1 MGRDAL
7 IATYA
12 LVAAVLAAAWGA
24 EPAQRGAA
32 LLVRPHARYPV
43 GSAAHHVGGKTR
55 AWLSLL
61 VLMLLTEGLVLMSLP
76 E

>member
-32 LLVRPHARYPV
+32 LLVRHQAWHHA
-43 GSAAHHVGGKTR
+43 GSHHVGGKTR

-61 VLMLLTEGLVLMSLP
+61 STHATQGGRGLVLASLP
-76 E
+76 

>member
-24 EPAQRGAA
+24 EPASARRGTPRHSGLTLAA
-32 LLVRPHARYPV
+32 RSAERRSSCWLAVRR
-43 GSAAHHVGGKTR
+43 AHG
-55 AWLSLL
+55 
-61 VLMLLTEGLVLMSLP
+61 
-76 E
+76 

>member
-61 VLMLLTEGLVLMSLP
+61 STHATHGGGLSTH
-76 E
+76 EFA

>member
-7 IATYA
+7 IATNA
-12 LVAAVLAAAWGA
+12 LVATVLAAVWGA

-32 LLVRPHARYPV
+32 LLVRLHAHSPCCV
-43 GSAAHHVGGKTR
+43 PVGGKTR

-61 VLMLLTEGLVLMSLP
+61 STHATHGGFSTH
-76 E
+76 